1 MSIDFRK
8 NQLEAI
14 EQIDFDVVI
23 VGGGISGAAVFQRLA
38 LAGYRVLLLEK
49 GDFGGGTSQSSAM
62 MIWGNLADLRR
73 LNLINVGRS
82 CRSRENLIR
91 TKSDWVIPHKFRFLP
106 LKNGRKPVSSY
117 LAHYAYWLLGAG
129 RRSIPRYRKD
139 FTESCFLKSENFPY
153 SFEYEEAS
161 LESSDARFVL
171 GWILSRQYSFEKTAI
186 NYCGLS
192 GGRYDSFDKRWH
204 LEINDSICGREISVK
219 TKCVVNAAGVWT
231 DNLNRGFGIDAPYKH
246 VFGKGVF
253 LGIKRPACHQSTLMI
268 ETKED
273 EGCLALIP
281 WGQISLWGP
290 TETRVKNLDEGFS
303 ATPADVRFL
312 LKQLNRHLSK
322 PVSTED
328 IVSLRCGV
336 RPLPAKL
343 SFSDEESDILS
354 ITRQY
359 KTHADRALPWI
370 SIYGGKITSC
380 GLMAKRVENLL
391 KNYLSMPRAASR
403 TSVSF
408 DVLSPQLESFPN
420 LAEKVPSARRC
431 AEKEMCWNLED
442 YLRRRTNISQ
452 WIARGGLGQ
461 KDENLPHLKNLAK
474 IFCPDDESKANKT
487 IDAYRQKI
495 KREFDEVLAEVL

>member
-23 VGGGISGAAVFQRLA
+23 VGGGISGASVFQRLA

-49 GDFGGGTSQSSAM
+49 GDFGGGTSQASAM
-62 MIWGNLADLRR
+62 MIWGNVTDLRR
-73 LNLINVGRS
+73 LSLIKVGQS

-91 TKSDWVIPHKFRFLP
+91 TKSDWVIPHKFRLLP
-106 LKNGRKPVSSY
+106 LKNGRKSVSAY
-117 LAHYAYWLLGAG
+117 LALYTYWLLGAG
-129 RRSIPRYRKD
+129 RRSIPRYQKD
-139 FTESCFLKSENFPY
+139 FSESCFLKSENFPY

-171 GWILSRQYSFEKTAI
+171 DWILSRRYSFEKTAI
-186 NYCGLS
+186 NYCRLS
-192 GGRYDSFDKRWH
+192 GGRYDDSDKRWH
-204 LEINDSICGREISVK
+204 LEIKDSICAREILVK

-231 DNLNRGFGIDAPYKH
+231 DNLNRQFGIDAPYKH

-253 LGIKRPACHQSTLMI
+253 LGIKRPACHSSTLMI
-268 ETKED
+268 ETKGD

-290 TETRVKNLDEGFS
+290 TETRVKTADEGFS
-303 ATPADVRFL
+303 ATPDDIRFL

-322 PVSTED
+322 EISTKD

-336 RPLPAKL
+336 RPLPVKL
-343 SFSDEESDILS
+343 SFSDNSDILRV
-354 ITRQY
+354 TRQY
-359 KTHADRALPWI
+359 QIHHDRALPWI

-391 KNYLSMPRAASR
+391 KNYLPTPPAAEDSL
-403 TSVSF
+403 SL

-420 LAEKVPSARRC
+420 LAEQVPSARLC
-431 AEKEMCWNLED
+431 AEQEMCWNLED

-452 WIARGGLGQ
+452 WIPRGGLGFQ
-461 KDENLPHLKNLAK
+461 NENLPHLKTLAK
-474 IFCPDDESKANKT
+474 IFCNDETKAQAAINE
-487 IDAYRQKI
+487 YQQKI
-495 KREFDEVLAEVL
+495 KREFDEIIANAS